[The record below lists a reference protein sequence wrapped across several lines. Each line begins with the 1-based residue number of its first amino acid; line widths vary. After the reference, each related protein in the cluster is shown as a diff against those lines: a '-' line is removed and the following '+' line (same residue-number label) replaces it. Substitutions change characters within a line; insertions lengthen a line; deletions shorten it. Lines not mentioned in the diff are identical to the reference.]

1 MNRPKIRVLIVDHG
15 SVSRNDLTRQLESN
29 KNIVVV
35 GQAVH
40 REQAASLVQK
50 MAPQLLVLTLGA
62 PGPENVETVE
72 TIMATCAIPIMVMR
86 YYPDAQWDAEFITR
100 GALAVVNNQGESAQA
115 TKALHRQVEMLV
127 GVKVIRHIQ
136 GLRQHSEAASTNNT
150 LTNSTPASV
159 IADTYHRQWPYV
171 LAIACSTGGPQALSK
186 LLQAL
191 PADFPCPIII
201 AQHIADGFAKSMVEW
216 LDSVTG
222 LIVQL
227 AQENDVLCAG
237 HVYILPP
244 EHHLVVKKYHRLAV
258 IPRKAT
264 DVYHPSC
271 NLLLESVAEVYGEKA
286 VGLIM
291 TGMGSDGCRGI
302 EAIFHNGGK
311 TLAQDE
317 VSSVV
322 FGMNKFAIDKNVVHK
337 TLPLEK
343 LAGALLAMARLG
355 QSEGKLP

>member
-1 MNRPKIRVLIVDHG
+1 MTRPKIRVLIVDHG
-15 SVSRNDLTRQLESN
+15 SVSRNDLIRQLEIN

-136 GLRQHSEAASTNNT
+136 GLRHHPEVQPDSIQAPIFDDA
-150 LTNSTPASV
+150 
-159 IADTYHRQWPYV
+159 YHREWPYV

-343 LAGALLAMARLG
+343 LAGALLAMTRLG
-355 QSEGKLP
+355 HSEGKLP

>member
-1 MNRPKIRVLIVDHG
+1 MSAPNIRVLIVDHG
-15 SVSRNDLTRQLESN
+15 GELRNDLIRQLEIN
-29 KNIVVV
+29 KNILVV

-40 REQAASLVQK
+40 REQAASLVKK

-62 PGPENVETVE
+62 PDRENVETIE

-86 YYPDAQWDAEFITR
+86 YYADAQWDAEYITR
-100 GALAVVNNQGESAQA
+100 GALAVVSNPGESAHA
-115 TKALHRQVEMLV
+115 TKLLHRQVEMLV

-136 GLRQHSEAASTNNT
+136 GLRNHVDAPVKSAPLHIAAND
-150 LTNSTPASV
+150 LHQP
-159 IADTYHRQWPYV
+159 WPYV

-191 PADFPCPIII
+191 PAAFPCPIII

-216 LDSVTG
+216 LDSVTE
-222 LIVQL
+222 LNVQL
-227 AQENDVLCAG
+227 ALENDLLRAG
-237 HVYILPP
+237 SVYILPP
-244 EHHLVVKKYHRLAV
+244 EHHLVVKKHHRLAA
-258 IPRKAT
+258 IARKAS

-271 NLLLESVAEVYGEKA
+271 NLLLESVAEVYRDKA

-302 EAIFHNGGK
+302 EAIYQQGGK

-317 VSSVV
+317 VTSVV
-322 FGMNKFAIDKNVVHK
+322 FGMNKFAIDKNVIHK
-337 TLPLEK
+337 ILPLEK
-343 LAGALLAMARLG
+343 LAGALMAMARHG
-355 QSEGKLP
+355 QAEGKLP

>member
-1 MNRPKIRVLIVDHG
+1 MTRPKIRVLIVDHC
-15 SVSRNDLTRQLESN
+15 SISRNDLIRQLEIN
-29 KNIVVV
+29 NHIEVV

-50 MAPQLLVLTLGA
+50 MVPQLLVLTLES
-62 PGPENVETVE
+62 PGSENVETVA

-86 YYPDAQWDAEFITR
+86 YYPDAQWDAEFITC
-100 GALAVVNNQGESAQA
+100 GALAVVNNQGESALA
-115 TKALHRQVEMLV
+115 TKALHRQVEMLA

-136 GLRQHSEAASTNNT
+136 GLRHHSEAASKN
-150 LTNSTPASV
+150 LPPPSELAS
-159 IADTYHRQWPYV
+159 AYPCEWPYV

-191 PADFPCPIII
+191 PVNFPCPILI
-201 AQHIADGFAKSMVEW
+201 AQHIADGFAKSMVQW

-222 LIVQL
+222 LQVQL
-227 AQENDVLCAG
+227 AQQNDVLCAG

-244 EHHLVVKKYHRLAV
+244 EHHLVVKQYHRLAA
-258 IPRKAT
+258 IPRQVS

-271 NLLLESVAEVYGEKA
+271 NMLLESVAEVYGARA

-302 EAIFHNGGK
+302 EAIYHHGGK

-317 VSSVV
+317 QTSVV
-322 FGMNKFAIDKNVVHK
+322 FGMNKLAIDKKVIHK
-337 TLPLEK
+337 ILPLEK
-343 LAGALLAMARLG
+343 LAGALVTMADFGHPEG
-355 QSEGKLP
+355 QLP

>member
-1 MNRPKIRVLIVDHG
+1 MSTPKIRVLIVDHG
-15 SVSRNDLTRQLESN
+15 GSSRNDLIRQLEMN
-29 KNIVVV
+29 KSIEVV

-62 PGPENVETVE
+62 PGRENVETVE

-86 YYPDAQWDAEFITR
+86 YYADAQWDAEFITR
-100 GALAVVNNQGESAQA
+100 GALAVVCNPGESVLA
-115 TKALHRQVEMLV
+115 TKSLHRQVEMLV

-136 GLRQHSEAASTNNT
+136 GLRHHAEGAAKPVPIPEIAQPQHHE
-150 LTNSTPASV
+150 
-159 IADTYHRQWPYV
+159 WPFV

-191 PADFPCPIII
+191 PGIFPCPIII
-201 AQHIADGFAKSMVEW
+201 AQHIADGFATSMVQW
-216 LDSVTG
+216 LDGITE
-222 LIVQL
+222 LQVQL
-227 AQENDVLCAG
+227 AQVNDVLTAG
-237 HVYILPP
+237 RVYILPP
-244 EHHLVVKKYHRLAV
+244 EQHLVVKKNHRLAAV
-258 IPRKAT
+258 ARQAS

-271 NLLLESVAEVYGEKA
+271 NLLLESVAEVYREKA

-302 EAIFHNGGK
+302 EAIFQKGGK

-317 VSSVV
+317 VTSVV
-322 FGMNKFAIDKNVVHK
+322 FGMNKFAIDKNVIHK
-337 TLPLEK
+337 ILPLEQ
-343 LAGALLAMARLG
+343 LAATLLAMAHPRYFAGKRL
-355 QSEGKLP
+355 

>member
-1 MNRPKIRVLIVDHG
+1 MTRPKIRVLIVDHG
-15 SVSRNDLTRQLESN
+15 SVSRNDLIRQLEID

-50 MAPQLLVLTLGA
+50 MTPQLLLLTLGA

-86 YYPDAQWDAEFITR
+86 YYSDAQWDAEFITR
-100 GALAVVNNQGESAQA
+100 GALAVVSNQGDSLSA

-136 GLRQHSEAASTNNT
+136 GLRHHSEVQSD
-150 LTNSTPASV
+150 SPQIPAIEEV
-159 IADTYHRQWPYV
+159 YQRKWPYV

-222 LIVQL
+222 LNVQL

-244 EHHLVVKKYHRLAV
+244 EHHLVVKKYHRLVA
-258 IPRKAT
+258 IPRKT
-264 DVYHPSC
+264 SDVYHPSC
-271 NLLLESVAEVYGEKA
+271 NLLLESVAEVYGDKA

-291 TGMGSDGCRGI
+291 TGMGSDGCHGI
-302 EAIFHNGGK
+302 EAIYKKGGK

-317 VSSVV
+317 VTSVV
-322 FGMNKFAIDKNVVHK
+322 FGMNKFAIDKNIVHK
-337 TLPLEK
+337 ILPLEK
-343 LAGALLAMARLG
+343 LAATLLSMARLG
-355 QSEGKLP
+355 SSEGKQP

>member
-1 MNRPKIRVLIVDHG
+1 MTRPKIRVLIVDHG
-15 SVSRNDLTRQLESN
+15 SVSRNDLIRQLEID

-50 MAPQLLVLTLGA
+50 MTPQLLLLTLGA

-86 YYPDAQWDAEFITR
+86 YYSDAQWDAEFITR
-100 GALAVVNNQGESAQA
+100 GALAVVSNQGDSLSA

-136 GLRQHSEAASTNNT
+136 GLRHNPEVQSDSPQMPVFDE
-150 LTNSTPASV
+150 V
-159 IADTYHRQWPYV
+159 YQRKWPYV

-222 LIVQL
+222 LNVQL

-244 EHHLVVKKYHRLAV
+244 EHHLVVKKYHRLVA
-258 IPRKAT
+258 IPRKT
-264 DVYHPSC
+264 SDVYHPSC
-271 NLLLESVAEVYGEKA
+271 NLLLESVAEVYGDKA

-291 TGMGSDGCRGI
+291 TGMGSDGCHGI
-302 EAIFHNGGK
+302 EAIYKKGGK

-317 VSSVV
+317 VTSVV
-322 FGMNKFAIDKNVVHK
+322 FGMNKFAIDKNIVHK
-337 TLPLEK
+337 ILPLEK
-343 LAGALLAMARLG
+343 LAATLLSMARLG
-355 QSEGKLP
+355 SSEGKQP

>member
-1 MNRPKIRVLIVDHG
+1 MTRPKIRVLIVDHG
-15 SVSRNDLTRQLESN
+15 SKPRDDLIRQLEIN
-29 KNIVVV
+29 KNIAVV
-35 GQAVH
+35 GQSVH

-50 MAPQLLVLTLGA
+50 MAPDILVLTLGA
-62 PGPENVETVE
+62 PDRENVETVE

-86 YYPDAQWDAEFITR
+86 YYPDAQWDAEYITH

-136 GLRQHSEAASTNNT
+136 GLRHHVDAAPRGAPAPVVIEAA
-150 LTNSTPASV
+150 
-159 IADTYHRQWPYV
+159 HREWPYV

-191 PADFPCPIII
+191 PAVFPCPILI
-201 AQHIADGFAKSMVEW
+201 AQHIADGFAKSMVQW
-216 LDSVTG
+216 LDGVSE
-222 LIVQL
+222 LQVQL
-227 AQENDVLCAG
+227 AQENDVLKAG
-237 HVYILPP
+237 RVYILPP
-244 EHHLVVKKYHRLAV
+244 EHHLIVKKHHRLAA
-258 IPRKAT
+258 IPRQAN

-271 NLLLESVAEVYGEKA
+271 NLLLESVAEVYREKA

-291 TGMGSDGCRGI
+291 TGMGSDGCRGM
-302 EAIFHNGGK
+302 EAIFQKGGK

-317 VSSVV
+317 ATSVV
-322 FGMNKFAIDKNVVHK
+322 FGMNKFAIDKNVIHK

-343 LAGALLAMARLG
+343 LAGALLAMAHLG
-355 QSEGKLP
+355 QSADKLP